1 MRAEILTV
9 GTELLLGQVVNE
21 NARYLSQ
28 RLAALGYDVYFH
40 TTVGDNPGRIR
51 QAFRASMGR
60 ADLVVITGG
69 LGPTQDDLTRETVAE
84 EMGLCLLEDERALGW
99 IEAFFRKRGRPPSAA
114 SRRQA
119 MVPQGAL
126 ALENPR
132 GTAPG
137 LFIWTDDKK
146 AVVLLPGPPRE
157 AVPIWED
164 GVEPILTEQV
174 TSGAVIRSRLLKVY
188 GLGEPDVE
196 ERVRDLTHSDN
207 PTLAPYT
214 SGGEVHLRVTVKAS
228 TPQEAASL
236 IKAVEQVVRRRLGRH
251 LFATDDEG
259 MEDAL
264 AKVLLERGLTLAIAE
279 SLTGGL
285 VSSRLVNVPG
295 ASAFFLG
302 GVTAYSLGAKE
313 VLVGVPHQTLSQYG
327 AVSWQCALA
336 MASGV
341 RKALGSSLGMGVTGV
356 AGPAE
361 TGGRPTGTVY
371 LAIDDGSRALVRR
384 SRFPG
389 MRVEIRFLASQDAL
403 GALWRF
409 LGNASQEER
418 PR

>member
-9 GTELLLGQVVNE
+9 GTEILLGQVVNE

-28 RLAALGYDVYFH
+28 RLAALGFDVYFH

-51 QAFRASMGR
+51 EAFRASRDR

-69 LGPTQDDLTRETVAE
+69 LGPTEDDLTRETVAE
-84 EMGLCLLEDERALGW
+84 EMGLGLLEDERALRW
-99 IEAFFRKRGRPPSAA
+99 IEAFFRERGRPPSIA

-119 MVPQGAL
+119 MVPEGAL

-164 GVEPILTEQV
+164 GVEPILTKHV
-174 TSGAVIRSRLLKVY
+174 SPGAVIRSRLLKVY

-196 ERVRDLTHSDN
+196 ERVRDLTHSNN

-214 SGGEVHLRVTVKAS
+214 SGGEVHLRVTAKAS
-228 TPQEAASL
+228 TPQEASSL
-236 IKAVEQVVRRRLGRH
+236 IEAVEQVVRRRLGRY
-251 LFATDDEG
+251 LFATGDEG

-264 AKVLLERGLTLAIAE
+264 ARVLVERNLTLAVSE

-285 VSSRLVNVPG
+285 VSSRMINVPG
-295 ASAFFLG
+295 ASAFFLAG
-302 GVTAYSLGAKE
+302 ITAYSLSAKE
-313 VLVGVPHQTLSQYG
+313 VLAGVSQRTLREYG

-341 RKALGSSLGMGVTGV
+341 RRALGSDLGVGVTGV

-361 TGGRPTGTVY
+361 TDGRPTGTVY

-389 MRVEIRFLASQDAL
+389 TRAEIRSLASQDAL

-409 LGNASQEER
+409 LGNGFGEER
-418 PR
+418 T